1 MYEDAE
7 DFDRTEIERLYTR
20 CIDQY
25 NDYVRLYK
33 LCEQFVKAIKG
44 DCGLMA
50 ALSNL
55 EVAALLDDLE
65 NEIEQH
71 FPCPF

>member
-1 MYEDAE
+1 MYEDVE
-7 DFDRTEIERLYTR
+7 DFDRAELDRLYTR
-20 CIDQY
+20 SIDQY

-33 LCEQFVKAIKG
+33 LCEQLTKAIKG

-65 NEIEQH
+65 KEIEQH